1 MREQKTVTVGGNSY
15 LMNQFGA
22 IEGLR
27 YQKALAQVI
36 LPAIAEIS
44 KSEKLSE
51 GQALSLAMSKLAEN
65 IDKIDEKMIEAM
77 VTRGATIGSMAI
89 DFDTQFA
96 GKYLE
101 LFQLLK
107 EIVMFNFGSV
117 FTMLGS
123 EEE

>member
-1 MREQKTVTVGGNSY
+1 MREQKTVEIGGKSY
-15 LMNQFGA
+15 LLNQFGA

-27 YQKALAQVI
+27 YQKALARVI

-44 KSEKLSE
+44 KSGGLSE
-51 GQALSLAMSKLAEN
+51 GEALSIGMSKLAEN
-65 IDKIDEKMIEAM
+65 IDKVDEKMIEAM
-77 VTRGATIGSMAI
+77 VTRGATVDNMAI
-89 DFDTQFA
+89 NFDNQFA

-107 EIVMFNFGSV
+107 EIVLFNFGSV